1 VELVV
6 LTFGLVFS
14 SVYGLSNLLLNPKL
28 KGHEHRYTVT
38 KAISPGLRNREITP
52 TGTWHF

>member
-28 KGHEHRYTVT
+28 KSHEHRYAIT
-38 KAISPGLRNREITP
+38 KTTSPGLRNRKITS